1 MDHAAFR
8 AFYEKTVPKL
18 RAFVIRSCG
27 SVDVADDILQEAFL
41 RFLQSAPMA
50 KLDESQKRAYLYR
63 TVESLIVNQWHRRQ
77 RDEKIRRDASV
88 GQNKSRPDP
97 IADEMSR
104 AFASLDPRHRTLL
117 WMAYVEGYDHKEIA
131 AATKVGEKSVRVLL
145 FRARQ
150 LLLKVIGK
158 Q

>member
-8 AFYEKTVPKL
+8 LFYEKTVPML

-27 SVDVADDILQEAFL
+27 SDVADDIVQEAFL
-41 RFLQSAPMA
+41 RFLQSAPMV
-50 KLDESQKRAYLYR
+50 KLDEAQMRAYLYR
-63 TVESLIVNQWHRRQ
+63 TVESLIVNRWHRRQ
-77 RDEKIRRDASV
+77 RDERIMQAANRDT
-88 GQNKSRPDP
+88 GTLRPDP
-97 IADEMSR
+97 VAEEMSR

-117 WMAYVEGYDHKEIA
+117 WMAYVEGFDHKEIA
-131 AATKVGEKSVRVLL
+131 TAAKVGEKSVRVLL

-150 LLLKVIGK
+150 MLMKVIKK